1 MIFENTLP
9 SQLLKLLLEFAKEEI
24 LLLGKHVIH
33 NLLKILK
40 IEEFYQIRYLMW

>member
-33 NLLKILK
+33 NLLKI
-40 IEEFYQIRYLMW
+40 EEFYQIRYLMW